1 MRKIVKKRYSEI
13 LLISLLLLLFSGIA
27 YAEDGTQNH
36 KDNCITL
43 SPEQLSEHYKDLKGY
58 RVHTVVWLD
67 SEFWGDLFAQER
79 ENSDEYKYQLTSFL
93 SKSDCDTDEY
103 IEINATVDNDF
114 LGTLWLADVEII
126 STGDDAKKILET
138 IDASESST
146 ETDINTLKAEI
157 DRKKQEEVEQ
167 AEREEEESFYEMI
180 RTSYSEFEASD
191 DIISLTPKQLDERSK
206 ELDGKQFHSVFTVED
221 VDDDE
226 LESTCEEGEWSES
239 FSFEFDWDYDLRK
252 YIHEGDIVE
261 IVGQIESGFFGG
273 IDYVSCR
280 IISIGDDAK
289 AALNEIVCNETE
301 KQKETDDSSG
311 SEVETIQSVD
321 ETDSLSQGEQNNPE
335 AASFNSL
342 LDILTV
348 SGHPIL
354 YDSEKAAQ
362 TFYQNAPEGTVSI
375 TTWDQSLTEYFDH
388 EPEYKVL
395 WLDGNPLDLGKD
407 ASTIGFVTINFSSL
421 EQEVDIDTAI
431 EIADSFIPSDIYRQN
446 GRKEKYISTDES
458 VVSERRTCWVIY
470 YDTLVEGIDRYDLA
484 VMIYGDSEGN
494 VRKSINSFSQN
505 ITPGEKYTLVDWNV
519 SEEGAV
525 EQQAVVADES
535 NEPVPEADIFSSIVK
550 GNSGEA
556 VVEIQNQLAVLGY
569 LTSSVDG
576 KFGPGTEQAVKD
588 FQNANQLEPTGTVD
602 KETYDMLF
610 TSEPKPEEKPAEPE
624 PIYPIK
630 RGDSGDQVVEIQKR
644 LIELGYLTSS
654 ADGKFGPGTEQAV
667 QSFQDANYMDATGVV
682 DESTYN
688 KLFSAGAKHYVAPF
702 LTSDVEEKTSDA
714 GTRNYSDPLVWIP
727 NSGSKYHSNSGCS
740 GMKNPH
746 QVSRSQ
752 AEARGYEPCKKCY

>member
-13 LLISLLLLLFSGIA
+13 LLISLLLLLFSGIT
-27 YAEDGTQNH
+27 YAEEGTQNH

-126 STGDDAKKILET
+126 STGDDAKKILEM

-146 ETDINTLKAEI
+146 ETDINALKAEI

-167 AEREEEESFYEMI
+167 AEREEEESFYETI

-206 ELDGKQFHSVFTVED
+206 ELDGKRFHSVFTVED

-252 YIHEGDIVE
+252 YVHEGDIVE

-289 AALNEIVCNETE
+289 VALNEIVCNETE
-301 KQKETDDSSG
+301 KRKETDDLSG
-311 SEVETIQSVD
+311 SEIETIQSVD

-354 YDSEKAAQ
+354 YDSEEAAQ
-362 TFYQNAPEGTVSI
+362 TFYQNAPEGAVSI
-375 TTWDQSLTEYFDH
+375 TTWGQSLTEYFDH

-494 VRKSINSFSQN
+494 VRRSINSFSQN
-505 ITPGEKYTLVDWNV
+505 NTPGEKYTLVDWNV

-535 NEPVPEADIFSSIVK
+535 NEPVPEADIFTSIVK
-550 GNSGEA
+550 GNSGDA
-556 VVEIQNQLAVLGY
+556 VVEVQNQLAVLGY

-602 KETYDMLF
+602 KEM
-610 TSEPKPEEKPAEPE
+610 
-624 PIYPIK
+624 
-630 RGDSGDQVVEIQKR
+630 V
-644 LIELGYLTSS
+644 
-654 ADGKFGPGTEQAV
+654 
-667 QSFQDANYMDATGVV
+667 
-682 DESTYN
+682 
-688 KLFSAGAKHYVAPF
+688 
-702 LTSDVEEKTSDA
+702 
-714 GTRNYSDPLVWIP
+714 
-727 NSGSKYHSNSGCS
+727 
-740 GMKNPH
+740 
-746 QVSRSQ
+746 
-752 AEARGYEPCKKCY
+752 